1 MIRGQDEQET
11 KKKTQS
17 GEIQNGS
24 LAGKTMWAAIWFLA
38 IPILIQQILVATVG
52 LADKMFAGAL
62 PEDIVL
68 PAMDAIGIGSYI
80 GWFISIAVSGVGI
93 GAQALIARAMGRGD
107 VGFGQ
112 RAVAQSLILALI
124 WGIVVAIALWMLAG
138 TIGDVCQLSGEAK
151 TYLTQYIRIVAIGM
165 PACSIMTT
173 GAMALH
179 GSGDTLRPALVT
191 VVVNIVNVSVS
202 WGLSGAAMR
211 FGDETYTNPFDFNLH
226 VVGIAIGTSVA
237 YLVGGILIVAVL
249 LKGSK
254 DLSLRLHNLAPDFAL
269 FWRIAKIGVPNFFE

>member
-1 MIRGQDEQET
+1 
-11 KKKTQS
+11 
-17 GEIQNGS
+17 
-24 LAGKTMWAAIWFLA
+24 
-38 IPILIQQILVATVG
+38 
-52 LADKMFAGAL
+52 
-62 PEDIVL
+62 
-68 PAMDAIGIGSYI
+68 
-80 GWFISIAVSGVGI
+80 VGI

-107 VGFGQ
+107 VEFGQ

-124 WGIVVAIALWMLAG
+124 WGIVVAIALWMLADS
-138 TIGDVCQLSGEAK
+138 IGDVCQLSGQAK

-211 FGDETYTNPFDFNLH
+211 FGDETYTNPFDYNLH
-226 VVGIAIGTSVA
+226 VTGIAIGTSVA
-237 YLVGGILIVAVL
+237 YLVGGILIVA
-249 LKGSK
+249 
-254 DLSLRLHNLAPDFAL
+254 
-269 FWRIAKIGVPNFFE
+269 